1 MTDISSQ
8 KKYKTIKKFDAR
20 AHNVNKKKKRCSP
33 ISSLVV
39 TKVIKK
45 NTKQKIAN

>member
-20 AHNVNKKKKRCSP
+20 AHNVNKKKALFSN
-33 ISSLVV
+33 SSLVV